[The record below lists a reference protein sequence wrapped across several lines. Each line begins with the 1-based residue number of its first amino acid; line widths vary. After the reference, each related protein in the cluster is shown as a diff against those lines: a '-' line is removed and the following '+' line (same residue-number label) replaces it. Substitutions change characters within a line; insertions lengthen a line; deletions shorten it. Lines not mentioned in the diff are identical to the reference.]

1 MALRKANF
9 NLKKDWLSTVMGVV
23 NLVIPILAIVGLIN
37 QDQSAALQ
45 AHLGTIG
52 TSVAAIIGAI
62 SSIILMF
69 SGTTS
74 Q

>member
-45 AHLGTIG
+45 ANLGTIG
-52 TSVAAIIGAI
+52 TSVAGIIGAV

-69 SGTTS
+69 SGNTS